1 MSNTLTRFGNSALA
15 NNTTGANNSAFGHF
29 AAYSNTDGSS
39 NTAIGANSSFYNV
52 HGEQNTAIGAGSMC
66 NNVGG
71 DLNTAVGS
79 CALEGPFSLGS
90 VGDKNVAIGAK
101 ALYDNQGNHN
111 VAVGCYALI
120 DNTDGSG
127 NTAVGYQAGSDLS
140 GNSNF
145 NTFLCYNTDIN
156 SNTLIYNNSTA
167 LGYNATI
174 DASNQFVLGTAL
186 ESVYIP
192 GSYVGIGNGNYNP
205 GNGFTLDVSGNLNTT
220 MDAYINSITV
230 GRGGGNASSNTA
242 IGFEALQSNIPV
254 GFGIGQT
261 NTAVGYQTLK
271 NNIGGFDN
279 TAVGYQT
286 LNNNGAGI
294 NNTAVGVQALYSSS
308 ASINNT
314 AFGNAAGFNTSGN
327 YNTFLGANTDVSNNA
342 GIPNGIYNNSTA
354 LGYNATIDASNQI
367 VLGGQD
373 PSIPVPYPGVYIPGS
388 YVNIGGTYDPSSS
401 YVLDVSGNVN
411 ASNYLT
417 NYSSLPTFTSNMIGY
432 SFSSGLVT
440 LTPVTWNVNGVAITN
455 FAFPSLGV
463 FLVNFTVGVTTTTT
477 SINQSLSFAGIKT
490 AIGNS
495 FVNNQYVEFQM
506 PTYQYI
512 STPLFYSSGSLSL
525 TINVT
530 STTTQYYIVNQTN
543 NFNIDILGCTY
554 NYVKIA

>member
-127 NTAVGYQAGSDLS
+127 NTAVGYQAGRDLS

-145 NTFLCYNTDIN
+145 NTFLGYNTDIN
-156 SNTLIYNNSTA
+156 SNTL
-167 LGYNATI
+167 
-174 DASNQFVLGTAL
+174 
-186 ESVYIP
+186 
-192 GSYVGIGNGNYNP
+192 
-205 GNGFTLDVSGNLNTT
+205 
-220 MDAYINSITV
+220 
-230 GRGGGNASSNTA
+230 
-242 IGFEALQSNIPV
+242 
-254 GFGIGQT
+254 
-261 NTAVGYQTLK
+261 
-271 NNIGGFDN
+271 
-279 TAVGYQT
+279 
-286 LNNNGAGI
+286 
-294 NNTAVGVQALYSSS
+294 
-308 ASINNT
+308 
-314 AFGNAAGFNTSGN
+314 
-327 YNTFLGANTDVSNNA
+327 
-342 GIPNGIYNNSTA
+342 IYNNSTA